1 MTQRSTLELEE
12 TETLTE
18 ETPSA
23 RERRRVRPERPS
35 PDDTLAMDAPA
46 SFPAGEETLARR
58 RRLRRP
64 LPLWV
69 RVVVLLVGWVVLL
82 VGVAGL
88 VLPGIQGVLTIILG
102 AAILSVASETA
113 HRWTR
118 QCLQRWPKAWN
129 RVEAF
134 REKIHDKL
142 HRMVHKD

>member
-1 MTQRSTLELEE
+1 MPSTLELEE
-12 TETLTE
+12 TEAATAEPLSPAQE
-18 ETPSA
+18 KVWRSFADET
-23 RERRRVRPERPS
+23 VLM
-35 PDDTLAMDAPA
+35 DTPA
-46 SFPAGEETLARR
+46 SSEAGEDTHTRQR
-58 RRLRRP
+58 RRLPP
-64 LPLWV
+64 LPMWL

-118 QCLQRWPKAWN
+118 QCLRRWPKAHDK
-129 RVEAF
+129 VESF
-134 REKIHDKL
+134 REKIHNKL

>member
-1 MTQRSTLELEE
+1 MKTMPSTLELEE
-12 TETLTE
+12 TETAQPLSPAQE
-18 ETPSA
+18 KAWRSCADETLPMDTPVSSDA
-23 RERRRVRPERPS
+23 G
-35 PDDTLAMDAPA
+35 DDTQ
-46 SFPAGEETLARR
+46 ARQK
-58 RRLRRP
+58 RRLPP
-64 LPLWV
+64 LPMWL

-118 QCLQRWPKAWN
+118 QCLQRWPKAHDK
-129 RVEAF
+129 VEAF
-134 REKIHDKL
+134 REKIHSKL

>member
-1 MTQRSTLELEE
+1 MPSTLELEE
-12 TETLTE
+12 TETATAEPLLSPAQEKAWRSLADETALM
-18 ETPSA
+18 ETP
-23 RERRRVRPERPS
+23 VS
-35 PDDTLAMDAPA
+35 PDAGDDTQV
-46 SFPAGEETLARR
+46 RQR
-58 RRLRRP
+58 RRLPP
-64 LPLWV
+64 LPMWL

-113 HRWTR
+113 HKWTR
-118 QCLQRWPKAWN
+118 QCLQRWPKAHD

-134 REKIHDKL
+134 REKIHGKL

>member
-1 MTQRSTLELEE
+1 MKTMRSTLELKE
-12 TETLTE
+12 TETVTAE
-18 ETPSA
+18 PAQEKA
-23 RERRRVRPERPS
+23 RRS
-35 PDDTLAMDAPA
+35 LADDTLSMDTPV
-46 SFPAGEETLARR
+46 SPDAGDDDTQVRQK
-58 RRLRRP
+58 RRLRP
-64 LPLWV
+64 LPMWL

-118 QCLQRWPKAWN
+118 QCLQRWPKAHDK
-129 RVEAF
+129 VEAF

>member
-1 MTQRSTLELEE
+1 MPSTLELEE
-12 TETLTE
+12 TETPAAKPLSPVQE
-18 ETPSA
+18 RAWRSFADETVLMDTSA
-23 RERRRVRPERPS
+23 SSEAG
-35 PDDTLAMDAPA
+35 DDTQ
-46 SFPAGEETLARR
+46 TRQR
-58 RRLRRP
+58 RRLPP
-64 LPLWV
+64 LPMWL

-118 QCLQRWPKAWN
+118 QCLQRWPKAHD

-142 HRMVHKD
+142 HRMVHKKD